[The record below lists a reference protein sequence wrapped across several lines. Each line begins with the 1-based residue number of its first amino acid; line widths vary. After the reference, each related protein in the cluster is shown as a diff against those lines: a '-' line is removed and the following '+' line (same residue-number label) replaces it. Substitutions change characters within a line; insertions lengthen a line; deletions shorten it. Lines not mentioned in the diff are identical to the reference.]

1 MAFSELGDLRGD
13 ARRHVIEGS
22 TMAKK
27 WKQAA
32 GKVEARL
39 YGLREA
45 AGLVKQAAY
54 AKFDES
60 VDLALRL
67 GVEPKRADQM
77 VRGTTVLPHGTGKQV
92 RVLVFAKGEKEQEAR
107 QAGAEFV
114 GADELIEK
122 IKGGWMEFD
131 QAIATPDLMGAV
143 GKLGKLLGPRGL
155 MPNPKSGTVTF
166 DVAKAIAEIRKGR
179 VEYKV
184 EKAGIV
190 HVPVGKVSFDEDRI
204 FQNAQAVIE
213 AVLKA
218 RPASCKGRYLK
229 SATLSSTMGPAI
241 RLDAVSLAKMVV

>member
-1 MAFSELGDLRGD
+1 
-13 ARRHVIEGS
+13 
-22 TMAKK
+22 MAKK
-27 WKQAA
+27 WKLAA
-32 GKVEARL
+32 GKVEVRL

-241 RLDAVSLAKMVV
+241 RLDAVSLAKMVA